1 MSALNSQPTNPETFG
16 HEMRR
21 LRESAGLTL
30 QDIAAET
37 KISTRILT
45 ALEEGKFQYLPEV
58 VFTRNFVGQYAR
70 TIGFDPERLTSW
82 FDEAWE
88 RFKLASGAH
97 PALEIEEIEPKR
109 PVPWRFLLPVI
120 LAAIVVIA
128 VVVSVLGGR
137 GGSRV
142 SAIPGTPSRPT
153 VSLTPAFVSPV
164 PSEAPFVPT
173 TGAAA
178 PETTSE
184 PTLVEF
190 TVSVKSGAECWLRY
204 RDREG
209 RSEQR
214 LLGGGQSATYTLP
227 EPILLTLGNAAAA
240 EVASGGKVYGELG
253 AEGEVVHLEV
263 TQGEIAP
270 VARSSAHE

>member
-1 MSALNSQPTNPETFG
+1 MSALNSQPTNPEAFG
-16 HEMRR
+16 QEMRR

-37 KISTRILT
+37 KISVRILT

-70 TIGFDPERLTSW
+70 TIGFDPERLTGW

-88 RFKLASGAH
+88 RYKLASGAH
-97 PALEIEEIEPKR
+97 PALQIEEVEPRR

-120 LAAIVVIA
+120 LAAIVVVA

-137 GGSRV
+137 RRPGM
-142 SAIPGTPSRPT
+142 AAAPGTPMRPT
-153 VSLTPAFVSPV
+153 ARLTSAPASPV

-173 TGAAA
+173 TGVADDTHRDR
-178 PETTSE
+178 EQ
-184 PTLVEF
+184 VEF
-190 TVSVKSGAECWLRY
+190 TVTVRSGSECWLRY

-214 LLGGGQSATYTLP
+214 LLDGGQAATYTLP
-227 EPILLTLGNAAAA
+227 EPVLLTLGNAAAA
-240 EVASGGKVYGELG
+240 EVASGGKAYGELG

-263 TQGEIAP
+263 TRQGVVP
-270 VARSSAHE
+270 LNRSSAHE

>member
-1 MSALNSQPTNPETFG
+1 MSAINPQPTNPESFG
-16 HEMRR
+16 QEMRR

-37 KISTRILT
+37 KISVRILT

-88 RFKLASGAH
+88 RFELASGAH
-97 PALEIEEIEPKR
+97 PALEIDEVGPKR
-109 PVPWRFLLPVI
+109 PLPWRFLLPLV
-120 LAAIVVIA
+120 LALIVVIA
-128 VVVSVLGGR
+128 VVVFVFGGR
-137 GGSRV
+137 GRSRV
-142 SAIPGTPSRPT
+142 PGASRTPNRPT
-153 VSLTPAFVSPV
+153 ASLTSVPVSPV

-173 TGAAA
+173 TGVG
-178 PETTSE
+178 TSE
-184 PTLVEF
+184 SPPDQGQVEF
-190 TVSVKSGAECWLRY
+190 AVSVRSGSECWLRY

-214 LLGGGQSATYTLP
+214 LLEGGQSATYRLP
-227 EPILLTLGNAAAA
+227 EPVLLTLGNAAAA
-240 EVASGGKVYGELG
+240 EVASGGTTYDQLG

-263 TQGEIAP
+263 TRQGIAP
-270 VARSSAHE
+270 LSRSSAHE